1 MAASDETDII
11 TSSFYEI
18 RPRRIPMNLMTNP
31 SYALPLRAL
40 IISLAFSFLLSGCGF
55 LPTQRSDDIE
65 GGGTRGIAS
74 WYGNPYHGRKTA
86 NGETYDMHA
95 LTAAHRTLPF
105 GSIVR
110 VRRSD
115 DKREVQVRI
124 NDRGP
129 FFINRVIDLS
139 REAARRI
146 GMLRRGTTEVSIE
159 PLYIPREPNPK
170 WMILVG
176 GFMEKPEAQEFAD
189 YFHRNGTTSE
199 IRPGWHGN
207 YEHYHV
213 QIKGLVGE
221 SKAKRLVEKLQR
233 NGYGAFIVRAK

>member
-1 MAASDETDII
+1 MNSKNNPFYVV
-11 TSSFYEI
+11 SF
-18 RPRRIPMNLMTNP
+18 RGFFF
-31 SYALPLRAL
+31 
-40 IISLAFSFLLSGCGF
+40 SLVFSILLNGCGYF
-55 LPTQRSDDIE
+55 PTSTTRHLQDDDLH
-65 GGGTRGIAS
+65 GIAS

-86 NGETYDMHA
+86 NGETYDMGA

-115 DKREVQVRI
+115 DGREVQVRI

-139 REAARRI
+139 QEAARRI
-146 GMLRRGTTEVSIE
+146 GMLRRGTAEVSVE

-176 GFMEKPEAQEFAD
+176 GFMGKPEAQEFAD
-189 YFHRNGTTSE
+189 YFHRNGTISE

-213 QIKGLVGE
+213 QIKGFVSE
-221 SKAKRLVEKLQR
+221 SKAKRLAKRLQR

>member
-1 MAASDETDII
+1 
-11 TSSFYEI
+11 
-18 RPRRIPMNLMTNP
+18 MNLKTNP
-31 SYALPLRAL
+31 SYAVPLRGL
-40 IISLAFSFLLSGCGF
+40 IICLAFPLLLSGCSFFPAPAKHYFQDNDLHGV
-55 LPTQRSDDIE
+55 
-65 GGGTRGIAS
+65 AS

-86 NGETYDMHA
+86 NGEIYDMHA

-105 GSIVR
+105 GSIVQ

-115 DKREVQVRI
+115 DGREVRVRI

-139 REAARRI
+139 REAANRI
-146 GMLRRGTTEVSIE
+146 GMLRSGTTEVYVE
-159 PLYIPREPNPK
+159 PIYIPREPNPK

-189 YFHRNGTTSE
+189 YFHRNGTISE

-207 YEHYHV
+207 YNHYHV
-213 QIKGLVGE
+213 QIKGLVSE
-221 SKAKRLVEKLQR
+221 SKAERLAERLQR

>member
-1 MAASDETDII
+1 
-11 TSSFYEI
+11 
-18 RPRRIPMNLMTNP
+18 MNLKTIPTYMF
-31 SYALPLRAL
+31 PLRTLA
-40 IISLAFSFLLSGCGF
+40 ISLAFSLFLSGCGF
-55 LPTQRSDDIE
+55 FPAPTSRYLQDDDLH
-65 GGGTRGIAS
+65 GIAS

-86 NGETYDMHA
+86 NGEIYDMHA

-115 DKREVQVRI
+115 DRREVQVRI

-146 GMLRRGTTEVSIE
+146 GMLRSGTTEVNVE
-159 PLYIPREPNPK
+159 PIYIPREPNPK

-189 YFHRNGTTSE
+189 YFNRNGTISE

-213 QIKGLVGE
+213 QIKGFVSE
-221 SKAKRLVEKLQR
+221 SKTKRLAKRLQR

>member
-1 MAASDETDII
+1 MRSKSILPRYLVLPGCII
-11 TSSFYEI
+11 I
-18 RPRRIPMNLMTNP
+18 LV
-31 SYALPLRAL
+31 LL
-40 IISLAFSFLLSGCGF
+40 ISLKGCGF
-55 LPTQRSDDIE
+55 LPTTT
-65 GGGTRGIAS
+65 TRYSPNDAFHGVAS
-74 WYGNPYHGRKTA
+74 WYGTPYHGRKTA

-105 GSIVR
+105 DSIVR

-115 DKREVQVRI
+115 DGREVQVRI

-146 GMLRRGTTEVSIE
+146 GMLRHGTTEVSIE
-159 PLYIPREPNPK
+159 PIYIPREPNPK

-176 GFMEKPEAQEFAD
+176 GFMEKPEAQKFAQ
-189 YFHRNGTTSE
+189 YFHGNGIISE

-213 QIKGLVGE
+213 QIKGLSGVR
-221 SKAKRLVEKLQR
+221 KAMRLAAKLQS

>member
-1 MAASDETDII
+1 
-11 TSSFYEI
+11 
-18 RPRRIPMNLMTNP
+18 MNSKMNP
-31 SYALPLRAL
+31 SYIFPIRGL
-40 IISLAFSFLLSGCGF
+40 IICLAFSILSSGCGF
-55 LPTQRSDDIE
+55 FPAPTSRYLHDD
-65 GGGTRGIAS
+65 GLHGIAS

-86 NGETYDMHA
+86 NGEIYDMHA

-105 GSIVR
+105 GSIVQ

-115 DKREVQVRI
+115 DGREVRVRI

-139 REAARRI
+139 REAANRI
-146 GMLRRGTTEVSIE
+146 GMLRSGTTEVYVE
-159 PLYIPREPNPK
+159 PIYIPREPNPK

-189 YFHRNGTTSE
+189 YFHRNGTISE

-207 YEHYHV
+207 YNHYHV
-213 QIKGLVGE
+213 QIKGLVSE
-221 SKAKRLVEKLQR
+221 SKAERLAERLQR

>member
-1 MAASDETDII
+1 MGHYIQDED
-11 TSSFYEI
+11 
-18 RPRRIPMNLMTNP
+18 L
-31 SYALPLRAL
+31 
-40 IISLAFSFLLSGCGF
+40 
-55 LPTQRSDDIE
+55 
-65 GGGTRGIAS
+65 RGIAS

-105 GSIVR
+105 GSRVR

-115 DKREVQVRI
+115 DGREVDVRI

-139 REAARRI
+139 QEAARRI
-146 GMLRRGTTEVSIE
+146 GMLRSGTTRVHVE
-159 PLYIPREPNPK
+159 PLYVPRELNPK

-189 YFHRNGTTSE
+189 YFHGNGTISE

-207 YEHYHV
+207 YNHYHV
-213 QIKGLVGE
+213 QIKGLGRE
-221 SKAKRLVEKLQR
+221 SKAKRLAERLQR

>member
-1 MAASDETDII
+1 MNSKNILSQII
-11 TSSFYEI
+11 
-18 RPRRIPMNLMTNP
+18 P
-31 SYALPLRAL
+31 SPGFIVCLFFF
-40 IISLAFSFLLSGCGF
+40 ISLSGCAFYPASMGHYIQDED
-55 LPTQRSDDIE
+55 LH
-65 GGGTRGIAS
+65 GIAS

-105 GSIVR
+105 GSRVR

-115 DKREVQVRI
+115 DGREVDVRI

-139 REAARRI
+139 QEAARRI
-146 GMLRRGTTEVSIE
+146 GMLRSGTTRVHVE
-159 PLYIPREPNPK
+159 PLYVPRELNPK

-176 GFMEKPEAQEFAD
+176 GFTEKPEAQKFAD

-207 YEHYHV
+207 YDHYHV
-213 QIKGLVGE
+213 QIRGFGRERK
-221 SKAKRLVEKLQR
+221 SKRLVQKLQR

>member
-1 MAASDETDII
+1 
-11 TSSFYEI
+11 
-18 RPRRIPMNLMTNP
+18 MNAKNNP
-31 SYALPLRAL
+31 LYLVSLRGL
-40 IISLAFSFLLSGCGF
+40 IISVAFSISLSSCGF
-55 LPTQRSDDIE
+55 LPTQKSYDIQ
-65 GGGTRGIAS
+65 GDNLHGIAS

-110 VRRSD
+110 VRRGD
-115 DKREVQVRI
+115 DGREVQVRI

-146 GMLRRGTTEVSIE
+146 GMLRRGTTEVSVE

-189 YFHRNGTTSE
+189 YFNRNGTISE
-199 IRPGWHGN
+199 VRPGWHGN

-213 QIKGLVGE
+213 QIKGLAGE
-221 SKAKRLVEKLQR
+221 GKAKRLVEKLQR

>member
-1 MAASDETDII
+1 M
-11 TSSFYEI
+11 
-18 RPRRIPMNLMTNP
+18 
-31 SYALPLRAL
+31 
-40 IISLAFSFLLSGCGF
+40 
-55 LPTQRSDDIE
+55 Q
-65 GGGTRGIAS
+65 GIAS

-115 DKREVQVRI
+115 DGREVQVRI

-139 REAARRI
+139 QEAARRI
-146 GMLRRGTTEVSIE
+146 GMLRKGTTEVSVE

-176 GFMEKPEAQEFAD
+176 GFMGKPEAQEFAD
-189 YFHRNGTTSE
+189 YFHRNGTMSE
-199 IRPGWHGN
+199 VRPGWHGN

-213 QIKGLVGE
+213 QIKGLIGE

>member
-1 MAASDETDII
+1 
-11 TSSFYEI
+11 
-18 RPRRIPMNLMTNP
+18 MNLKNTP
-31 SYALPLRAL
+31 SHIVPLQVL
-40 IISLAFSFLLSGCGF
+40 IVYLVFSIFLRGCSFIPSPISPHIQSENFY
-55 LPTQRSDDIE
+55 
-65 GGGTRGIAS
+65 GIAS

-105 GSIVR
+105 GSRVR
-110 VRRSD
+110 VRRND
-115 DKREVQVRI
+115 DGREVEVRI

-139 REAARRI
+139 QEAARRI
-146 GMLRRGTTEVSIE
+146 GMLRSGTTRVHVE
-159 PLYIPREPNPK
+159 PLYVPRELNPK

-189 YFHRNGTTSE
+189 YFHGNGTISE

-207 YEHYHV
+207 YNHYHV
-213 QIKGLVGE
+213 QIKGLGRE
-221 SKAKRLVEKLQR
+221 SKAKRLAERLQR

>member
-1 MAASDETDII
+1 
-11 TSSFYEI
+11 
-18 RPRRIPMNLMTNP
+18 MNAKNNP
-31 SYALPLRAL
+31 LYVVPLRGL
-40 IISLAFSFLLSGCGF
+40 IISVAFSIFLSSCGF
-55 LPTQRSDDIE
+55 LPTQKSYDIQ
-65 GGGTRGIAS
+65 GDNLQGIAS

-115 DKREVQVRI
+115 DGQEVRVRI

-146 GMLRRGTTEVSIE
+146 GMLRKGTTEVSVE
-159 PLYIPREPNPK
+159 PLYIPQEPNPK

-176 GFMEKPEAQEFAD
+176 GFMGKPEAQEFAD
-189 YFHRNGTTSE
+189 YVNRNGTISE

-213 QIKGLVGE
+213 QIKGLAGE
-221 SKAKRLVEKLQR
+221 GNAKRLVEKLQR

>member
-1 MAASDETDII
+1 MKSKNI
-11 TSSFYEI
+11 F
-18 RPRRIPMNLMTNP
+18 
-31 SYALPLRAL
+31 SYC
-40 IISLAFSFLLSGCGF
+40 ISLWVLVICLAFSILLSGCGF
-55 LPTQRSDDIE
+55 LPTPRSYDIQGDDLH
-65 GGGTRGIAS
+65 GIAS

-110 VRRSD
+110 VRRRD
-115 DKREVQVRI
+115 DGREVQVRI

-139 REAARRI
+139 QEAARRI
-146 GMLRRGTTEVSIE
+146 GMLRRGTTEVYVE
-159 PLYIPREPNPK
+159 PLYIPSEPNPK

-176 GFMEKPEAQEFAD
+176 GFMEKPEAQEFAG
-189 YFHRNGTTSE
+189 YFHKNGTTSE

-207 YEHYHV
+207 YDHYHV
-213 QIKGLVGE
+213 QIKGLGHE
-221 SKAKRLVEKLQR
+221 SKAKRLVKRLQR

>member
-1 MAASDETDII
+1 
-11 TSSFYEI
+11 
-18 RPRRIPMNLMTNP
+18 MNAKNNP
-31 SYALPLRAL
+31 LYVVPLRGL
-40 IISLAFSFLLSGCGF
+40 IICLAFSILLSGCGF
-55 LPTQRSDDIE
+55 LPAPRSYDIQGDDLH
-65 GGGTRGIAS
+65 GIAS

-115 DKREVQVRI
+115 DGREVQVRI

-146 GMLRRGTTEVSIE
+146 GILRKGTTEVSVE
-159 PLYIPREPNPK
+159 PLYTPREPNPR

-176 GFMEKPEAQEFAD
+176 GFMGKPEAQEFAD
-189 YFHRNGTTSE
+189 YFHRNGTISE

-213 QIKGLVGE
+213 QLKGLAGE
-221 SKAKRLVEKLQR
+221 RKAKRLVEKLQR

>member
-1 MAASDETDII
+1 
-11 TSSFYEI
+11 
-18 RPRRIPMNLMTNP
+18 MNLKNNP
-31 SYALPLRAL
+31 LGIAPLRAF
-40 IISLAFSFLLSGCGF
+40 IICLAFSFFLSGCGF
-55 LPTQRSDDIE
+55 QPAPISRNIQDEDFH
-65 GGGTRGIAS
+65 GIAS

-115 DKREVQVRI
+115 DGREVQVRI

-146 GMLRRGTTEVSIE
+146 GMLRRGTTEIQVE
-159 PLYIPREPNPK
+159 PLYVPWEPNPK

-176 GFMEKPEAQEFAD
+176 GFMGKTEAQEFAD
-189 YFHRNGTTSE
+189 YFHRNGTISE

-221 SKAKRLVEKLQR
+221 SKAKRLAQRLQR

>member
-1 MAASDETDII
+1 MH
-11 TSSFYEI
+11 
-18 RPRRIPMNLMTNP
+18 
-31 SYALPLRAL
+31 
-40 IISLAFSFLLSGCGF
+40 
-55 LPTQRSDDIE
+55 
-65 GGGTRGIAS
+65 GIAS

-86 NGETYDMHA
+86 NGEIYDMGA

-110 VRRSD
+110 VSRSD
-115 DKREVQVRI
+115 DGREVQVRI

-146 GMLRRGTTEVSIE
+146 GMLRRGTTEVSVE

-176 GFMEKPEAQEFAD
+176 GFMGKPEAQEFAD
-189 YFHRNGTTSE
+189 YFHRNGTISE

-213 QIKGLVGE
+213 QIKGLVSE
-221 SKAKRLVEKLQR
+221 SKAKRLAERLQR

>member
-1 MAASDETDII
+1 MNLTN
-11 TSSFYEI
+11 TSSHI
-18 RPRRIPMNLMTNP
+18 
-31 SYALPLRAL
+31 LPLRTL
-40 IISLAFSFLLSGCGF
+40 VISLAFSIVLSGCGF
-55 LPTQRSDDIE
+55 LPTPTSRYFNDDDLY
-65 GGGTRGIAS
+65 GIAS

-115 DKREVQVRI
+115 DGREVQVRI

-129 FFINRVIDLS
+129 FFISRVIDLS

-146 GMLRRGTTEVSIE
+146 GMLRKGTTEVHIE

-176 GFMEKPEAQEFAD
+176 GFMEKIEAQEFAD
-189 YFHRNGTTSE
+189 HFHRNGAISE

-207 YEHYHV
+207 YDHYHV

-221 SKAKRLVEKLQR
+221 SKAKRLVERLQR

>member
-1 MAASDETDII
+1 MELI
-11 TSSFYEI
+11 SSFHLLRDSPQTYPMNSKNI
-18 RPRRIPMNLMTNP
+18 HAHCLPRRTFFI
-31 SYALPLRAL
+31 ALVF
-40 IISLAFSFLLSGCGF
+40 SLFLGGCGF
-55 LPTQRSDDIE
+55 FPTPTGRYFEDDDFH
-65 GGGTRGIAS
+65 GIAS

-110 VRRSD
+110 VRRND
-115 DKREVQVRI
+115 NGREVQVRI

-129 FFINRVIDLS
+129 FCIRRVIDLS

-146 GMLRRGTTEVSIE
+146 GMLRRGTTGVSIE
-159 PLYIPREPNPK
+159 PLYIPIEPNPK

-176 GFMEKPEAQEFAD
+176 GFMKKPEAQEFAD
-189 YFHRNGTTSE
+189 HFHRDGTTSE
-199 IRPGWHGN
+199 VRPGWHGN

-213 QIKGLVGE
+213 QIKGLRGE
-221 SKAKRLVEKLQR
+221 HQVKRLAKRLQR
-233 NGYGAFIVRAK
+233 HGYGAFIVRSK

>member
-1 MAASDETDII
+1 MKPKNILSHII
-11 TSSFYEI
+11 
-18 RPRRIPMNLMTNP
+18 P
-31 SYALPLRAL
+31 SPGFIICLFFF
-40 IISLAFSFLLSGCGF
+40 ISLGGCAFYPMSMGHYI
-55 LPTQRSDDIE
+55 Q
-65 GGGTRGIAS
+65 GGDLHGIAS

-105 GSIVR
+105 GSRVR

-115 DKREVQVRI
+115 DGREVEVRI

-139 REAARRI
+139 QEAARRI
-146 GMLRRGTTEVSIE
+146 GMLRSGTTQVQVE
-159 PLYIPREPNPK
+159 PLYVPRELNSK

-176 GFMEKPEAQEFAD
+176 GFTQKPEAQEFAD

-207 YEHYHV
+207 YNHYHV
-213 QIKGLVGE
+213 QIRGLGRE
-221 SKAKRLVEKLQR
+221 RKAKRLVQKLQR

>member
-1 MAASDETDII
+1 M
-11 TSSFYEI
+11 
-18 RPRRIPMNLMTNP
+18 
-31 SYALPLRAL
+31 
-40 IISLAFSFLLSGCGF
+40 SLALSIFLSGCGF
-55 LPTQRSDDIE
+55 FPVPTTRYFQDNDL
-65 GGGTRGIAS
+65 RGIAS

-115 DKREVQVRI
+115 DGREVQVRI

-139 REAARRI
+139 QEAARRI
-146 GMLRRGTTEVSIE
+146 GMLRKGTTEVSVE
-159 PLYIPREPNPK
+159 PLYVPREPNPK

-176 GFMEKPEAQEFAD
+176 GFMEKPKAQEFAD
-189 YFHRNGTTSE
+189 YFHRNGTISE

-213 QIKGLVGE
+213 QIKGLAIK
-221 SKAKRLVEKLQR
+221 SKAKRLVERLQR